1 MVSREAWSAHVCLCA
16 TVSLYHLKSS
26 FADACSDGRKAN
38 SMHGLI
44 ANTPYGS
51 IEYRLE
57 GNGPVVM
64 VLNGGHCSRDT
75 RLSHERLTHVGF
87 TVLTPSRPGYDDTP
101 ATVGRSAQAAA
112 DAMAALLDRL
122 GIAQVSAIGISAA
135 GPTALAF
142 AQRHPERTRGAI
154 LESAVTTPWDE
165 TVKRGARLAFGR
177 MERLTWAMVRLG
189 LRLSP
194 RVMLK
199 AMLSAFTT
207 LNADDV
213 LRRMS
218 QDDIAFFKRMLQT
231 MRSGNGFVNDLEHRV
246 DDLHSIQV
254 PVLAIYSP
262 HDKSVPPSNAQR
274 IACEVAGSELF
285 ETPADT
291 HLIWIGS
298 YAEDVW
304 QKRRA
309 FLQACIGGL
318 S

>member
-1 MVSREAWSAHVCLCA
+1 
-16 TVSLYHLKSS
+16 
-26 FADACSDGRKAN
+26 
-38 SMHGLI
+38 MHSLI

-57 GNGPVVM
+57 GSGPVVM

-75 RLSHERLTHVGF
+75 RLSHERLAQVGF

-101 ATVGRSAQAAA
+101 ASVGCSAQTAA
-112 DAMAALLDRL
+112 DALATLLDSL
-122 GIAQVSAIGISAA
+122 GIAQLSTIGISAA

-142 AQRHPERTRGAI
+142 AQRHPERARGVI
-154 LESAVTTPWDE
+154 LESAVTTAWDE
-165 TVKRGARLAFGR
+165 TIKRDAHLVFGR

-194 RVMLK
+194 RIMLK
-199 AMLSAFTT
+199 AMLGGLTT
-207 LNADDV
+207 LNPDDV

-218 QDDIAFFKRMLQT
+218 QEDIAFFKRMLQT
-231 MRSGNGFVNDLEHRV
+231 MRSGTGFLNDLEHRV
-246 DDLHSIQV
+246 DDLHAIHG

-262 HDKSVPPSNAQR
+262 HDRNVPPSNAHR
-274 IACEVAGSELF
+274 IAREVAGSELY

-291 HLIWIGS
+291 HLIWIGP

-304 QKRRA
+304 HKRRA
-309 FLQACIGGL
+309 FLHACIGGTQQ
-318 S
+318 

>member
-1 MVSREAWSAHVCLCA
+1 E
-16 TVSLYHLKSS
+16 KE
-26 FADACSDGRKAN
+26 K

-57 GNGPVVM
+57 GKGPVVM

-75 RLSHERLTHVGF
+75 RLTHEKLAQHGF

-101 ATVGRSAQAAA
+101 TAVGRSAQSAA
-112 DAMAALLDRL
+112 DAMAALVDSLR
-122 GIAQVSAIGISAA
+122 IAQVSTIGISAA

-142 AQRHPERTRGAI
+142 AQRHPERTKSII
-154 LESAVTTPWDE
+154 LESAVTTAWDE
-165 TVKRGARLAFGR
+165 TVKRGARLVFGR

-199 AMLSAFTT
+199 AMLGGLTT
-207 LNADDV
+207 LNPDNV

-218 QDDIAFFKRMLQT
+218 QEDIAFFTRMLQT
-231 MRSGNGFVNDLEHRV
+231 MRSGTGFLNDLEHRV
-246 DDLHSIQV
+246 DDLHAIHV

-262 HDKSVPPSNAQR
+262 HDRNVPPSNAQR
-274 IACEVAGSELF
+274 IAREVAGSELF

-291 HLIWIGS
+291 HLIWIGR

-304 QKRRA
+304 QKRRGI
-309 FLQACIGGL
+309 LQAQG
-318 S
+318 